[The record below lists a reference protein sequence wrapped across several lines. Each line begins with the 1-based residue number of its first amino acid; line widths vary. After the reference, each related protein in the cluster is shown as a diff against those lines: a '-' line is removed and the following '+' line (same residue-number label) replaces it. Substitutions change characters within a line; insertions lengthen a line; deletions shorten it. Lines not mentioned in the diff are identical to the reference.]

1 MLLET
6 HPCAPAPRAAT
17 VTGLKSCISVFL
29 ASEVSMSPG
38 TDHDND
44 AARQERAIRSL
55 TDCSDASLDKVRGLF
70 TVEFARLEQGAKV
83 RRYLHVLTTS
93 RVRAMLYRTGE
104 ARRPK

>member
-1 MLLET
+1 
-6 HPCAPAPRAAT
+6 
-17 VTGLKSCISVFL
+17 
-29 ASEVSMSPG
+29 MSPG

-55 TDCSDASLDKVRGLF
+55 TDDSGASPDKVRGLF
-70 TVEFARLEQGAKV
+70 KVEFARLEQGAKV

-93 RVRAMLYRTGE
+93 KVRAMLYRTGE